1 MLGLL
6 KYLLFEFDEVN
17 YVNLRYFYRIFIS
30 EVNLEFVRLI
40 LFIFWGV

>member
-30 EVNLEFVRLI
+30 EANLEFVRLI